1 MKELPKVYVS
11 PIDKD
16 LRNNKDMF
24 YSKLLDPKKDTK
36 DIMREIDKIFH
47 SRNFVYKS
55 KVEITTNDEILE
67 ATMVGK
73 NQSSLLTL
81 DGKSIPIATIKD
93 IKQL

>member
-47 SRNFVYKS
+47 SRKNACLTVMNMQRQNF
-55 KVEITTNDEILE
+55 
-67 ATMVGK
+67 
-73 NQSSLLTL
+73 Q
-81 DGKSIPIATIKD
+81 
-93 IKQL
+93 KQT